1 MKKYNIWYIPWDKL
15 MGPDPSSHIK
25 WMIVMA
31 DNTSQAKR
39 YGRQDGLVTEIS
51 LLGIHQSEELN

>member
-1 MKKYNIWYIPWDKL
+1 
-15 MGPDPSSHIK
+15 MGPDPSSHTQ

-39 YGRQDGLVTEIS
+39 YGRQDGLVTEVS
-51 LLGIHQSEELN
+51 LLGIHQKEELN